1 MRPAQFSRTA
11 YGVAA
16 YRAAHQLLEGGAI
29 FHDPFARAILGAGAE
44 EAIAQRSAPRHKIVR
59 FFMAVRSRFAEDSL
73 AVAWARGARQAV
85 LLGAGLD
92 TFALRNSHAGLAVFE
107 VDHPETQAWKQECLA
122 QARLAIPQSLSFA
135 PVDFERERLADGLAA
150 AGFDAGKPAFFIWLG
165 VVPYLTLP
173 AIHATLDY
181 VSGVPSAEIVFD
193 YSEPLENYAPEG
205 RARMEAAAARVAAA
219 GEPWIS
225 HFDPAV
231 LAGLLRGKGF
241 NEIED
246 MAPAIIAERYLN
258 APPGEKRETVGA
270 HVVRA
275 RQVGRTGPS
284 PVLEVY

>member
-1 MRPAQFSRTA
+1 MQPAQFSRTA

-16 YRAAHQLLEGGAI
+16 HRAAHQMLEGGSI
-29 FHDPFARAILGAGAE
+29 FHDPFARAILGAGGR
-44 EAIAQRSAPRHKIVR
+44 EAIAQRSAPRHKIPR
-59 FFMAVRSRFAEDSL
+59 LFFAVRSRFAEDSL
-73 AVAWARGARQAV
+73 AAAYTRGVRQAV
-85 LLGAGLD
+85 WLGAGLD
-92 TFALRNSHAGLAVFE
+92 TFALRNPHTGLAVFE
-107 VDHPETQAWKQECLA
+107 VDHPATQAWKRQCLA
-122 QARLAIPQSLSFA
+122 QAGLALPPSLFFA

-173 AIHATLDY
+173 AIHATLGY

-193 YSEPLENYAPEG
+193 YSEPLEKYGPEG
-205 RARMEAAAARVAAA
+205 RARMEAAAVRVAAA

-225 HFDPAV
+225 HFEPAA

-241 NEIED
+241 REIED
-246 MAPAIIAERYLN
+246 IGPPVIAERYLN

-275 RQVGRTGPS
+275 RKPA
-284 PVLEVY
+284 